1 MNDENDDKAVIKHV
15 IFWLPPRILGLIGH
29 PHHKACLGP
38 LVNTS
43 GGPHELWM
51 NSWTLNLQETHG
63 LCSEFYE
70 GFHGIVPLKLAKPR
84 LVSNMSGVICILF
97 CLVGNQAKSIRNIF
111 FFLDLHDL
119 FFFIVLKWA
128 MKRISYPMV
137 HFSGEVAAT
146 KFGMESPGMIRKKD
160 QVVQP
165 TFHNQPHR
173 IHGAAIYA
181 NIKGVYWWDP
191 CYHI

>member
-1 MNDENDDKAVIKHV
+1 
-15 IFWLPPRILGLIGH
+15 
-29 PHHKACLGP
+29 

-119 FFFIVLKWA
+119 FFFH
-128 MKRISYPMV
+128 RP
-137 HFSGEVAAT
+137 EVSN
-146 KFGMESPGMIRKKD
+146 EKD
-160 QVVQP
+160 
-165 TFHNQPHR
+165 FLS
-173 IHGAAIYA
+173 HGPFFWRSSRYEVRNGITR
-181 NIKGVYWWDP
+181 NDP
-191 CYHI
+191 